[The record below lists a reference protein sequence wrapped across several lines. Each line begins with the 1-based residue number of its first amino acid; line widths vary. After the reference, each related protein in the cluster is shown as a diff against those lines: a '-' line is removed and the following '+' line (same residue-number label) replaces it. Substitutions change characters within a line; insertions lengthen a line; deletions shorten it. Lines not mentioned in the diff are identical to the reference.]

1 MCINLLGLFGC
12 LKKRLK
18 ACYSQKGLWFKQRL
32 IISLK
37 FVNSKCDNF
46 RFFIV
51 RGQITIVIKKMKAFG
66 KL

>member
-1 MCINLLGLFGC
+1 M
-12 LKKRLK
+12 
-18 ACYSQKGLWFKQRL
+18 QRL

-51 RGQITIVIKKMKAFG
+51 HGQITSYSDKDESIWKILAIENQLPDIGFKTYG
-66 KL
+66 IITQ

>member
-1 MCINLLGLFGC
+1 M
-12 LKKRLK
+12 
-18 ACYSQKGLWFKQRL
+18 QRL

-51 RGQITIVIKKMKAFG
+51 RGQITIKKMKAFG
-66 KL
+66 KF

>member
-1 MCINLLGLFGC
+1 M
-12 LKKRLK
+12 
-18 ACYSQKGLWFKQRL
+18 QRF

-37 FVNSKCDNF
+37 FVNSNYGNF

-66 KL
+66 KF

>member
-1 MCINLLGLFGC
+1 M
-12 LKKRLK
+12 
-18 ACYSQKGLWFKQRL
+18 QRL

-51 RGQITIVIKKMKAFG
+51 HGQITIVINDKDESIWKILAVENQLPDIGFKT
-66 KL
+66 

>member
-1 MCINLLGLFGC
+1 M
-12 LKKRLK
+12 
-18 ACYSQKGLWFKQRL
+18 QRL

-51 RGQITIVIKKMKAFG
+51 HGQITSDKEDENIWKILAIEN
-66 KL
+66 KLPDIGFKT